1 MDCEKFLLN
10 IFSLY
15 SPIFF
20 YILFLPSP
28 DSFQQSINIKV
39 SRWALAVKEG
49 KRAIVRGKSIGDVI
63 KNVFYDVVRYNAHQ
77 KLL

>member
-10 IFSLY
+10 IFSLN
-15 SPIFF
+15 SPIF
-20 YILFLPSP
+20 LFFPPPSP

-39 SRWALAVKEG
+39 SRWVRAVKEG

-77 KLL
+77 NLL